1 MYSYA
6 EFDSIDNKD
15 KYRIMD
21 VCARSQNRD
30 GAALAYMYHMLEKR
44 SEEIKLLFVISDGQ
58 PAASG
63 YYGNSACLDMQNIVK
78 TYKRKSGI
86 VTIAAAIGSDKAAI
100 EKIYGSDNFLDV
112 SELDKL
118 PLVMTNIIIKNLK
131 L

>member
-1 MYSYA
+1 MSEKIQY
-6 EFDSIDNKD
+6 FNGVHFTRDDN
-15 KYRIMD
+15 
-21 VCARSQNRD
+21 
-30 GAALAYMYHMLEKR
+30 
-44 SEEIKLLFVISDGQ
+44 
-58 PAASG
+58 SG

-86 VTIAAAIGSDKAAI
+86 ITIAAAIGSDKAAI